1 MPPSVNTVHHYIAG
15 GAYISKTTAPRLFML
30 VPGRFE
36 RRCRAGER
44 FLHLLLYKRYIE
56 ADDTNLAS
64 VNVAGIISQG
74 CGDTDHAIVQP

>member
-1 MPPSVNTVHHYIAG
+1 
-15 GAYISKTTAPRLFML
+15 ML

-36 RRCRAGER
+36 RQCRAGER

>member
-1 MPPSVNTVHHYIAG
+1 
-15 GAYISKTTAPRLFML
+15 ML

-36 RRCRAGER
+36 RRCRAGNASSIYC
-44 FLHLLLYKRYIE
+44 FTSAYIE

-74 CGDTDHAIVQP
+74 SGDTDHAIVLVMSGDSENLRRAINRILS